1 MCTCSLYFNLFSSLI
16 LLFFYLFF
24 IFIVRMLCFSLLF
37 IRPELVF
44 CFRRCSLFLLCV
56 LHDVS
61 CLLFLVLS
69 LELAFHC
76 SSSCSLFLLLLFVL
90 VLCVC
95 DCCCSLFFV
104 RDLAAE
110 ASFCFILATAQDFP
124 HPSDQSI
131 IPCYYCSLFLFI
143 VLELVLCLC
152 CCSLNKTRRKQK
164 E

>member
-16 LLFFYLFF
+16 LLFFICFSPFLFVCFVSRYCSFFLNLFF
-24 IFIVRMLCFSLLF
+24 AFDVVLYSCY
-37 IRPELVF
+37 VF
-44 CFRRCSLFLLCV
+44 FN
-56 LHDVS
+56 DVS

-131 IPCYYCSLFLFI
+131 IPC
-143 VLELVLCLC
+143 
-152 CCSLNKTRRKQK
+152 
-164 E
+164 